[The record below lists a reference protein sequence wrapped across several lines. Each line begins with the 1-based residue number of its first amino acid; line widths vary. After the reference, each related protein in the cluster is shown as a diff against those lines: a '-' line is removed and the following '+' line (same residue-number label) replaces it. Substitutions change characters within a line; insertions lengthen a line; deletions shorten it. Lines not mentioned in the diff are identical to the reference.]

1 MHSIGVIHGRFQP
14 LHNDHMTYLLAGK
27 ERCQHLVIGVTN
39 PDPLLTMED
48 STDPARSTQEANP
61 LSYFQRYVMIREALP
76 EAGVTHAE
84 FSVVPFPVNRP
95 ELYQY
100 YVPLNALFI
109 LTIYDDWGRRKLK
122 IFRSLGLE
130 TDVMWEKSPEEK
142 GLTGSAIR
150 RYMIRGEPW
159 KHLVPAS
166 TAVLLDQWGIPD
178 LLNRVSNCDTSASLQ
193 EK

>member
-39 PDPLLTMED
+39 PDPFLTIED
-48 STDPARSTQEANP
+48 AADPARSTQEANP
-61 LSYFQRYVMIREALP
+61 LTYFQRYVMIREALP
-76 EAGVTHAE
+76 AAGVSHGE

-109 LTIYDDWGRRKLK
+109 LTIYDDWGRRKLE

-130 TDVMWEKSPEEK
+130 TDVMWEKPPEEK
-142 GLTGSAIR
+142 GVTGSAIR
-150 RYMIRGEPW
+150 RRMIRGEPW
-159 KHLVPAS
+159 KHLVPVS
-166 TAVLLDQWGIPD
+166 TAVLLDQWGIPN
-178 LLNRVSNCDTSASLQ
+178 LLIRIS
-193 EK
+193 